1 MYMDRHRNELPPNY
15 YSIPI
20 ADQSKAI
27 LSLYVF
33 DIEVLRK
40 YFGTDYAIPGNHS
53 VAMELKIMVC
63 YSK

>member
-1 MYMDRHRNELPPNY
+1 MYMDRHRDELPPNY

-27 LSLYVF
+27 LPLYVF
-33 DIEVLRK
+33 DIEVLGK

-53 VAMELKIMVC
+53 VATQSNLVAQM
-63 YSK
+63 